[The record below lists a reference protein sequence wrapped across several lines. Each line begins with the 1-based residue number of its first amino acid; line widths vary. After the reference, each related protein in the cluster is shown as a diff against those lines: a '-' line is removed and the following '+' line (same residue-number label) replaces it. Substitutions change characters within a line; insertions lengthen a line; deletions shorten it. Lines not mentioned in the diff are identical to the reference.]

1 MEPDRPWSVPV
12 QVIEVPETGLSLH
25 LTADKEMRA
34 KIARVADVLAVP
46 RLEADFMLTRRG
58 QGVRVVGAVSA
69 TVEQTC
75 VVTLEQMENEITEPV
90 DLVFAPAP
98 DEDHP
103 EPAHGEPESEPSEPL
118 QGGRVDLGAL
128 ATEFLLLGID
138 PYPRKP
144 GATFSPPTAAGA
156 TDGPFASLAVLKR
169 RRGEGA
175 G

>member
-1 MEPDRPWSVPV
+1 
-12 QVIEVPETGLSLH
+12 
-25 LTADKEMRA
+25 
-34 KIARVADVLAVP
+34 VP

-98 DEDHP
+98 DEGHP
-103 EPAHGEPESEPSEPL
+103 EPAHGERESEPSEPL

>member
-12 QVIEVPETGLSLH
+12 QVIEVPETGLSFH

-75 VVTLEQMENEITEPV
+75 VVTLEPMENEIAEPV
-90 DLVFAPAP
+90 DLVFAPVP
-98 DEDHP
+98 DEDRP
-103 EPAHGEPESEPSEPL
+103 DLAHGEPESEPPEPL
-118 QGGRVDLGAL
+118 QGGCVDLGAL

-144 GATFSPPTAAGA
+144 GATFSPPAAAGA

-169 RRGEGA
+169 RRGEG
-175 G
+175 GG